1 MGSIKSVIIRY
12 FEETIQTKRGMRRRI
27 YHLEEELKEARKN
40 EAYAIDQK
48 ERYKASNQKLRRKLK
63 EK

>member
-1 MGSIKSVIIRY
+1 MKNIIKRY

-27 YHLEEELKEARKN
+27 YQLEADLKEARKN
-40 EAYAIDQK
+40 EAYAIEQK
-48 ERYKASNQKLRRKLK
+48 EKYKQKLKKIKQRK

>member
-1 MGSIKSVIIRY
+1 MKGLIKRY

-27 YHLEEELKEARKN
+27 YQLENELKEARKN

-48 ERYKASNQKLRRKLK
+48 EKYKQRLKKYKQRK